1 MPALV
6 GGNAATSAAA
16 ATAGAAAVHSAM
28 AKVGQLQEQGGWQ
41 QGGASAP
48 PAPPGGPSQPPPC
61 ADDDPPRAA
70 APPATAAP
78 AAAVAAPLDNEL
90 GVEVTF
96 EPFVRESQMG
106 PIVSMIEKDLS
117 EPYSI
122 FTYRYF
128 IHGWPKLCYLAMVGG
143 EMVGCIV
150 CKASRGAGPDSAY
163 AGYIAML
170 AVTTSYRK
178 HGIGSKLVCRAIEEM
193 IAMGCDECCLEAEI
207 TNEGALRL
215 YERLGFMRTV
225 RLIRYYLNGS
235 DAYKLKLLLK

>member
-1 MPALV
+1 
-6 GGNAATSAAA
+6 
-16 ATAGAAAVHSAM
+16 M

-41 QGGASAP
+41 QDGAAP
-48 PAPPGGPSQPPPC
+48 PAPPEDPSQPPPGA
-61 ADDDPPRAA
+61 ADDPTSAA
-70 APPATAAP
+70 SSSSSSAATAAT
-78 AAAVAAPLDNEL
+78 AAVAALPDNEL
-90 GVEVTF
+90 SLEIAF

-106 PIVSMIEKDLS
+106 PIVSLIEKDLS

-150 CKASRGAGPDSAY
+150 CKASRGAGPDGAY

-170 AVTTSYRK
+170 AVKTSYRK